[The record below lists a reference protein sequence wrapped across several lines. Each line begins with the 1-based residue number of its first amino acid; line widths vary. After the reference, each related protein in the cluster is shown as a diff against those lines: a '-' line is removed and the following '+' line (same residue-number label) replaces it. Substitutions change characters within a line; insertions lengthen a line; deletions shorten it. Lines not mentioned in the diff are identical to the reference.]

1 MFSVEEMIF
10 STNGLKCAALVAGL
24 NIFAVAG
31 PLGYAEGSLSDLDIE
46 YSEVKVTLERVLGEN
61 EQLRDALTETGRSLA
76 ELRNVLASTSGETEV
91 FKRQSTELK
100 LRMEALGLDLAGTKG
115 VKLEQRLL
123 AAVSDLR
130 VVAHEKT
137 GLSEALTRLSDAAA
151 AYAKSAKGAPA
162 DARQTLEA
170 EIRNANKALGFSS
183 LRAADA
189 APVPATISDAV
200 AISVKDELSL
210 VVLNL
215 GTKHGVKVGMP
226 FRVMRG
232 ESVIGNV
239 QVVDVREKIAGAVIQ
254 NLNSEQNQIKVGDRL
269 MVDAQP

>member
-1 MFSVEEMIF
+1 MNF
-10 STNGLKCAALVAGL
+10 STIGLKCAALVAGL

-31 PLGYAEGSLSDLDIE
+31 PLGYAEGSLSDLNIE
-46 YSEVKVTLERVLGEN
+46 YSEVKVALGKILGEN
-61 EQLRDALTETGRSLA
+61 KQLRDALAETGRALA
-76 ELRNVLASTSGETEV
+76 ELRKILASSSGETEV

-100 LRMEALGLDLAGTKG
+100 LRIEALGLDLAGSKN

-130 VVAHEKT
+130 VMTQGKND
-137 GLSEALTRLSDAAA
+137 LSEALVRLSDAAA

-162 DARQTLEA
+162 DARQTLES
-170 EIRNANKALGFSS
+170 EIRNANKALGVRS
-183 LRAADA
+183 LGAADA
-189 APVPATISDAV
+189 APVLSTISDAV

-215 GTKHGVKVGMP
+215 GIKHGVKVGMP

-232 ESVIGNV
+232 ESVVGNV